1 VGATTPCLTAWA
13 GNDTY
18 WIDPSTGSTLT
29 ELAGE
34 GTDTV
39 LLTAMAEGGTYT
51 LLPNFEQ
58 LALIFSSTNVQLV
71 GNASVN
77 AIQGGGGNDTLSG
90 LDENDN
96 LDGGN
101 GNDMLDGGNG
111 NDVLTGGNGDDTLS
125 DTQGI
130 NTLSGGIG
138 NDVYQIDATTG
149 AGTIINE
156 AAGEGT
162 DGILL
167 TGLAD
172 KALYTLQATV
182 ENLEF
187 RGTNR
192 VQLVGNAAANGIQG
206 GAGNDT
212 LRGLDENDTL
222 MGGSGSDQLFG
233 DAGND
238 SLLGGV
244 GNDTLSGGNDNDA
257 LDGGSDDDSLI
268 GGAGNDTLLGGEG
281 NDTLNDASGI
291 NMLNG
296 GAGDDAITTN
306 GAGEVRGGTGN
317 DAYVISDLTTATLI
331 EGLEEGIDTVTLTGS
346 IGVYAMPENIEVL
359 VNSGTVAANI
369 TGNDRDND
377 FTGSELFND
386 TLIGG
391 SGNDYLYGG
400 GGNDS
405 LVGGVGNDSYYYVE
419 AGDIL
424 VEDTAST
431 GGIDTIYI
439 TRTVPA
445 LQAGFENIV
454 LVDSTTITSTN
465 GTISSTI
472 INNPNIGAVG
482 NAADNRIEGT
492 TTNNTLSGGDG
503 NDTLIGGLG
512 TDKLIGGN
520 DNDSLDGGA
529 DDDTLTG
536 GAGNDTLLGGDGN
549 DSLNDTAGINLL
561 NGGAGNDDITT
572 YGAGEVRGGTG
583 DDLYIISN
591 LTTAT
596 LIEGKDEGTDVVS
609 LTGSIGTYTLPENIE
624 NAESLGTVAANI
636 TGNGGNNSLWGNE
649 SFNDTL
655 SGGAGNDSLYGGGGT
670 DSLVGGIGND
680 TYYYLEAGDIVVED
694 TAITGGIDTVISTAS
709 VTALR
714 AGLENIVL
722 LDTTSDNYVN
732 GVFVNTSITNPGI
745 GAIGNTADNNIIGS
759 GSDNRLEGAEG
770 NDTLTGGSGIDTLLG
785 GIGNDV
791 YRLTQS
797 DDKDVILEN
806 PGQGTDTV
814 ETPFSI
820 AVLDANLENITLLDL
835 SSGDNNL
842 SATGNG
848 AVNVLTGNQGN
859 NILVGGTNNDS
870 LYGGL
875 GNDIMDGGADTD
887 LMAGGDGDDTYVLD
901 VATDVVQEA
910 NGLLGGNDLVKASV
924 SYTLTANVEN
934 LTLDGT
940 AANGSGNA
948 ADNVITGNGQ
958 ANILFGDK
966 GQDLLLGGL
975 GNDTL
980 KGGDDDD
987 TLDGQTGSDSMEGG
1001 NGDDYY
1007 FVDSDGDVVTEGL
1020 TDTGYD
1026 VVHST
1031 KASYTLT
1038 DRVEDLWLQGA
1049 LALNGTGNAGDNGI
1063 AGNDNANTLKGA
1075 AGNDVLIGY
1084 AGNDSLEGG
1093 TGNDTIT
1100 GGEGD
1105 DTYIFKRGDGKDT
1118 IVESS
1123 SLATNSDALVIGG
1136 VNANEVWLHQS
1147 GNDLEV
1153 VILGTTDKV
1162 TVQDWFVSSANRIES
1177 IVLDT
1182 ASPSRVGVTT
1192 VGINQLI
1199 STMAG
1204 FSAATPSSVSAV
1216 TTAQQTTLKAIWQ
1229 VQG

>member
-1 VGATTPCLTAWA
+1 
-13 GNDTY
+13 
-18 WIDPSTGSTLT
+18 
-29 ELAGE
+29 
-34 GTDTV
+34 
-39 LLTAMAEGGTYT
+39 
-51 LLPNFEQ
+51 
-58 LALIFSSTNVQLV
+58 
-71 GNASVN
+71 
-77 AIQGGGGNDTLSG
+77 
-90 LDENDN
+90 
-96 LDGGN
+96 
-101 GNDMLDGGNG
+101 
-111 NDVLTGGNGDDTLS
+111 
-125 DTQGI
+125 
-130 NTLSGGIG
+130 
-138 NDVYQIDATTG
+138 
-149 AGTIINE
+149 
-156 AAGEGT
+156 
-162 DGILL
+162 
-167 TGLAD
+167 
-172 KALYTLQATV
+172 
-182 ENLEF
+182 
-187 RGTNR
+187 
-192 VQLVGNAAANGIQG
+192 
-206 GAGNDT
+206 
-212 LRGLDENDTL
+212 
-222 MGGSGSDQLFG
+222 
-233 DAGND
+233 
-238 SLLGGV
+238 
-244 GNDTLSGGNDNDA
+244 
-257 LDGGSDDDSLI
+257 
-268 GGAGNDTLLGGEG
+268 
-281 NDTLNDASGI
+281 
-291 NMLNG
+291 
-296 GAGDDAITTN
+296 
-306 GAGEVRGGTGN
+306 
-317 DAYVISDLTTATLI
+317 
-331 EGLEEGIDTVTLTGS
+331 
-346 IGVYAMPENIEVL
+346 
-359 VNSGTVAANI
+359 
-369 TGNDRDND
+369 
-377 FTGSELFND
+377 
-386 TLIGG
+386 
-391 SGNDYLYGG
+391 
-400 GGNDS
+400 
-405 LVGGVGNDSYYYVE
+405 
-419 AGDIL
+419 
-424 VEDTAST
+424 
-431 GGIDTIYI
+431 
-439 TRTVPA
+439 
-445 LQAGFENIV
+445 
-454 LVDSTTITSTN
+454 
-465 GTISSTI
+465 
-472 INNPNIGAVG
+472 
-482 NAADNRIEGT
+482 
-492 TTNNTLSGGDG
+492 
-503 NDTLIGGLG
+503 
-512 TDKLIGGN
+512 
-520 DNDSLDGGA
+520 
-529 DDDTLTG
+529 
-536 GAGNDTLLGGDGN
+536 
-549 DSLNDTAGINLL
+549 
-561 NGGAGNDDITT
+561 
-572 YGAGEVRGGTG
+572 
-583 DDLYIISN
+583 
-591 LTTAT
+591 
-596 LIEGKDEGTDVVS
+596 
-609 LTGSIGTYTLPENIE
+609 
-624 NAESLGTVAANI
+624 LGTVAANI